1 MGILDAATQQPATGV
16 PLAELEPLSSE
27 ESEALLY
34 VDTTGVVGVPVAA
47 RKVAPATTTGYAVS
61 CRTLSLSCAL
71 VTLVLLITGVAVMA
85 SVDRTQGNGGVFGAP
100 GAPSPVSGF
109 PPPVTA
115 SPPPTASPPGPAL
128 HALPPPLPAH
138 VLPPP
143 PSSVL
148 QHSPPL
154 VVSSPLPP
162 PPALSVP
169 PPVSPPPEQLTVDY
183 GAQILS
189 VLQQIQLALSSQQ
202 ASAPVSATSSA
213 QVPVLNVSWPF
224 APQFCSP
231 VDDPTQCNALTWF
244 ARTTLYKQTIALPQV
259 MGSTYCSWPGIT
271 CGGPRSGDVVQFT
284 IAGSFNR
291 GFVQGSIPY
300 QIGDLTGLSVLKL
313 PYNALGGTIPPELGR
328 LLRLASLDLS
338 GNGFTGGVPASLVQ
352 LDNLSWM
359 SLSSNNLSGTLP
371 VLSSSVTLV
380 DLSNNQLTGALP
392 NMSMPALNMTT
403 AQCCNPSAA
412 MISGMN
418 IDGNNFT
425 GRVPPG
431 LLNSTFWQSG
441 NPNLVPSVASISLN
455 TSGLIATRWDDQP
468 FLLYNAPFTLDGAGN
483 LYIVDGQYHR
493 VLKAPIAGGAVTL
506 LAGSTR
512 GYSDGK
518 GSAAQFNQ
526 PTAITIDKYGNLY
539 IADTGNYRVRKV
551 LPDGTVSTYAG
562 TTIAPTNN
570 PWGEQN
576 NQRYRDGPA
585 ATALFS
591 TLAGITCDVDG
602 NVYVADADN
611 SYIRKISSS
620 GIVSTLAGSGTRGF
634 TDGPGLSASFYGPSS
649 LVAGPNSTIFV
660 QDQAGMA
667 VRKITSDGLVS
678 TIAGRS
684 FNYGRRLQQMDSS
697 SSSAPGTVYFASLA
711 IDSSNGNL
719 YYINSGAFYRMRPDG
734 TMAVRV
740 AGFVP
745 YPPFPSAHGNFNKW
759 RSQGNGDGCIPTA
772 NFFSPTSIAVDST
785 GPAPVLYVSE
795 SNPHGYF
802 RKISL

>member
-1 MGILDAATQQPATGV
+1 MGILDTATQQPATGV

-47 RKVAPATTTGYAVS
+47 RKVAPATTPGYAVS

-71 VTLVLLITGVAVMA
+71 VTLVLLITGVAVMV
-85 SVDRTQGNGGVFGAP
+85 SVDRRQGNGGVFGAP

-109 PPPVTA
+109 PPP
-115 SPPPTASPPGPAL
+115 TASPPGPAL
-128 HALPPPLPAH
+128 HALPPPLPVH

-154 VVSSPLPP
+154 VVPSPLPP
-162 PPALSVP
+162 PPVLSVS

-189 VLQQIQLALSSQQ
+189 ALQQIQLALSSQQ

-224 APQFCSP
+224 TPQFCSP

-244 ARTTLYKQTIALPQV
+244 ARTTLYKQTVALPQV

-352 LDNLSWM
+352 LDHLSWM
-359 SLSSNNLSGTLP
+359 SLSSSNLSGTLP
-371 VLSSSVTLV
+371 VLSSSVTMV

-392 NMSMPALNMTT
+392 NMSMPALNMST
-403 AQCCNPSAA
+403 AQCCTPSAA

-441 NPNLVPSVASISLN
+441 NPNLVPSVASILLN
-455 TSGLIATRWDDQP
+455 TSGLIAGDPGWGAQL
-468 FLLYNAPFTLDGAGN
+468 FLNGAPFTLDGAGN
-483 LYIVDGQYHR
+483 LYIVDGNYHR
-493 VLKAPIAGGAVTL
+493 ILKAPIAGGTVTL
-506 LAGSTR
+506 VAGSTP

-518 GSAAQFNQ
+518 GAAAQFNR
-526 PTAITIDKYGNLY
+526 PAAITIDKHGTLY
-539 IADTGNYRVRKV
+539 IADAGNYRVRKV

-570 PWGEQN
+570 PWEQQN
-576 NQRYRDGPA
+576 TQRYRDGPA
-585 ATALFS
+585 ASALFS
-591 TLAGITCDVDG
+591 TLTGIT
-602 NVYVADADN
+602 
-611 SYIRKISSS
+611 
-620 GIVSTLAGSGTRGF
+620 
-634 TDGPGLSASFYGPSS
+634 
-649 LVAGPNSTIFV
+649 
-660 QDQAGMA
+660 
-667 VRKITSDGLVS
+667 
-678 TIAGRS
+678 
-684 FNYGRRLQQMDSS
+684 
-697 SSSAPGTVYFASLA
+697 
-711 IDSSNGNL
+711 
-719 YYINSGAFYRMRPDG
+719 
-734 TMAVRV
+734 
-740 AGFVP
+740 
-745 YPPFPSAHGNFNKW
+745 
-759 RSQGNGDGCIPTA
+759 
-772 NFFSPTSIAVDST
+772 
-785 GPAPVLYVSE
+785 
-795 SNPHGYF
+795 
-802 RKISL
+802 